1 MPRLLSQ
8 TYISMWKVPMLYRK
22 YTSEI
27 LPGCRKR
34 LTSVQGSCAAAQ
46 SPISQQQCRSRNK
59 QTVDDARS
67 SIFLLAPLFS
77 STQLENI
84 SWKILGSF
92 FGGIGET
99 GLQLSS
105 GWRYQAMVYFNNKT
119 RQYYTLVEQKAIL
132 LIFISIIDKN
142 INLRSKWNWQKGQ
155 FELIQ
160 ISIDSSIYSCI
171 CLCLE
176 IEKNINWSQYQS
188 DSKGKVKNSM

>member
-1 MPRLLSQ
+1 MRASRDHLEN
-8 TYISMWKVPMLYRK
+8 IH
-22 YTSEI
+22 I
-27 LPGCRKR
+27 LPACSKR

-59 QTVDDARS
+59 QTVNDAR

-105 GWRYQAMVYFNNKT
+105 GRSYQMMVYFNNKT
-119 RQYYTLVEQKAIL
+119 H
-132 LIFISIIDKN
+132 FFFSIKRF
-142 INLRSKWNWQKGQ
+142 LQQ
-155 FELIQ
+155 
-160 ISIDSSIYSCI
+160 
-171 CLCLE
+171 
-176 IEKNINWSQYQS
+176 
-188 DSKGKVKNSM
+188 

>member
-1 MPRLLSQ
+1 MRASRDHLEN
-8 TYISMWKVPMLYRK
+8 IH
-22 YTSEI
+22 I
-27 LPGCRKR
+27 LPACSKR

-59 QTVDDARS
+59 QTVDDAR

-105 GWRYQAMVYFNNKT
+105 GRSYQMMVYFNNKT
-119 RQYYTLVEQKAIL
+119 H
-132 LIFISIIDKN
+132 FFFSIKRF
-142 INLRSKWNWQKGQ
+142 LQQ
-155 FELIQ
+155 
-160 ISIDSSIYSCI
+160 
-171 CLCLE
+171 
-176 IEKNINWSQYQS
+176 
-188 DSKGKVKNSM
+188 